1 MIATSAEYKAQ
12 VEAPVTEWGITVKI
26 DYSDY
31 NIDNDIE
38 AYQNDSDRTS
48 DNAQMSDGIEFPTY
62 QWMDWASFEWGQH
75 LRSES
80 VTENEKGGW
89 TAKTSDPNTG
99 DYPVFSGGFFG
110 SSFAG
115 SAYAAK
121 FNDCPR
127 FIVSFLPRDVS
138 ELKVVFDS
146 KLGQWAED
154 FDIEVYSADGLEYSE
169 SVTGNSSFK
178 YETNITTVRLAQNVE
193 VIVKKWSLPGAKAKV
208 IEMFTSVSETYDT
221 DDIEGI
227 SILEEAQADNTES
240 PIGNFTA
247 NQMTG
252 TLLNWNNRFDVDNEN
267 SPLFGKVIKNR
278 RVSPFFQLGSL
289 ADSLPGGVFYTTDW
303 EVKENELTASFNAQD
318 LASLMGQ
325 SEYDQNSFITPGS
338 DHTFTYTTTADFD
351 LWTKEN
357 VLSLSDQLIFQGSS
371 LQCGSG
377 EQATTFYGHAF
388 AGSAFSTNKLYCG
401 TADRI
406 ISFNYV
412 PGCSVKL
419 SFSANDKRPAG
430 TNVRYFVSDDDGVTF
445 SEIMNGGY
453 IFTPTDITDTTQEI
467 TFRVLFESQSLT
479 ANPSVQDI
487 EVTIAESV
495 TLYSLATLVIED
507 FDNETNLVQGNY
519 TIDQLLGE
527 IEIDNA
533 FFAPK
538 THRAAIKAICEAGG
552 ANAYIGRDGGINI
565 EVLQGVD
572 SIVKYYTEDNYAKK
586 VNRSNDQELYNRVT
600 VLTNPLEKAATTS
613 EIAKVKVEIL
623 DGDTQEV
630 TVKYTTVPSEYNNL
644 DALPSGVTV
653 TSGEYFTWGARLTLS
668 NASGSDQ
675 DFDLVL
681 NGYPYSVTGQRRIQI
696 DNTENIR
703 RNGVIELVIDN
714 ELIQSESQAQFVAEQ
729 LIDSFGTQK
738 RAIDIQVVPDP
749 SMVVG
754 DSISVD
760 DRSFRIRKNEL
771 QYKRGTISQ
780 KIGGRR

>member
-1 MIATSAEYKAQ
+1 MIATSAEYKTQ
-12 VEAPVTEWGITVKI
+12 VESPVTEWGITVKI

-38 AYQNDSDRTS
+38 AYQNSSDRTS

-62 QWMDWASFEWGQH
+62 RWMDWASFEWGQH

-99 DYPVFSGGFFG
+99 EYPVYSGDFFG
-110 SSFAG
+110 TSFAG
-115 SAYAAK
+115 STFPGK
-121 FNDCPR
+121 FVDYPR
-127 FIVSFLPRDVS
+127 FVVSFLPRDVS

-154 FDIEVYSADGLEYSE
+154 FDIEIYSADGLEYTDI
-169 SVTGNSSFK
+169 VTGNSSYK
-178 YETNITTVRLAQNVE
+178 YLSSIETVRLAQSVE
-193 VIVKKWSLPGAKAKV
+193 VVVKKWSLPSAKAKV
-208 IEMFTSVSETYDT
+208 IEMFTSVSETYDS

-227 SILEEAQADNTES
+227 SILEESQADNAES

-252 TLLNWNNRFDVDNEN
+252 TLLNWNNRFDIDNDD

-325 SEYDQNSFITPGS
+325 SEYDQNTFITPGE
-338 DHTFTYTTTADFD
+338 DQDFTYTTTADFD

-357 VLSLSDQLIFQGSS
+357 VLSENNELVFQGASI
-371 LQCGSG
+371 QCGSG
-377 EQATTFYGHAF
+377 EQATTFYGSAF
-388 AGSAFSTNKLYCG
+388 AGSAFFTNKLYCG

-406 ISFNYV
+406 ISFDYV
-412 PGCSVKL
+412 PGCSVRL
-419 SFSANDKRPAG
+419 SFAANDTKPAG
-430 TNVRYFVSDDDGVTF
+430 TNIRYFASIDGGLTF
-445 SEIMNGGY
+445 TEILNGGY
-453 IFTPTDITDTTQEI
+453 IFTPTSISDTVQEV
-467 TFRVLFESQSLT
+467 TFRVLFESQSLS
-479 ANPSVQDI
+479 ARPSVQDI
-487 EVTIAESV
+487 YVELSESV
-495 TLYSLATLVIED
+495 TLYSLAVLVIED

-527 IEIDNA
+527 IEIENA

-565 EVLQGVD
+565 DVLQGVD

-600 VLTNPLEKAATTS
+600 VLTNPLEKATSTS
-613 EIAKVKVEIL
+613 EIAKIKVNIL
-623 DGDTQEV
+623 DGDSQEV
-630 TVKYTTVPSEYNNL
+630 TVKYKTVPSEWFSNSG
-644 DALPSGVTV
+644 LPSGVTI
-653 TSGEYFTWGARLTLS
+653 TDADYYTWGATLTVS

-675 DFDLVL
+675 EFDMVL
-681 NGYPYSVTGQRRIQI
+681 TGYPYSVTGQRRIQI

-714 ELIQSESQAQFVAEQ
+714 ELIQSEDQAQFVAEQ
-729 LIDSFGTQK
+729 LIESFGEQK
-738 RAIDIQVVPDP
+738 RAVEIP
-749 SMVVG
+749 S
-754 DSISVD
+754 SP
-760 DRSFRIRKNEL
+760 
-771 QYKRGTISQ
+771 
-780 KIGGRR
+780 